1 MENSNEESQ
10 EKQTISNK
18 DFYSENLSEKTEDEI
33 IYNNCID
40 EMEEEFLETEQRE
53 NIDLENLN
61 LGQSTKKPE
70 TNRKNKIPLKSTGNN
85 SIHLAAN
92 KSRKNKFHEYYSPKF
107 DFFRRKRKKQEEEK
121 KADDLFVQALQ
132 KNKAELSTN
141 KEFDQK
147 GNTLSTKISD
157 IIYDK
162 YVGHNSIKVNTI
174 DVISKIKDEEV
185 NLDREAKRTKDDN
198 KKINDMINRL
208 KDYKEYKKNK
218 FKEKQDEI
226 NEKLNQECIFMP
238 NGINTSSR
246 TPNDF
251 YLSQMKFKAKK
262 EDYIKEKNR
271 ILLEEEKKIKNVNL
285 TSKASEKL
293 AASKNPNESKEQLYE
308 RLHFEKLKNVKEVLE
323 KPKEEKKLTKREVN
337 NLFDKLYKERI
348 VLKENKDKREKEKIL
363 KETNQEDY
371 ISDNSNKVLLSKFL
385 NYYDKKLMEIFNR
398 KDNFQINI
406 DEYKLILM
414 NMGCINPNLQSDEVL
429 IKESFFNILKQKDD
443 KIDTYS
449 LLLFCLAALG
459 IYTGNDESKPF
470 QTLESNKNNSNK
482 NNKKTNN
489 KEKPVKRLSERRS
502 QKQKIKTFNDLIKS
516 SVPNL
521 DMNKYGFSSKIAKNI
536 YKRFHS
542 FVKGI
547 NESWTGDITKK
558 KQERQEKLDSSKGRK
573 KASSKGKESSKY
585 NIKPQEFN
593 TNIIANKNPVNNSN
607 KKNNI
612 PNSDN
617 KNNTITVNNASNKF
631 DEIYR
636 RLQNKRDINNIKA
649 LKSKKEQDELALC
662 TFQPN
667 IHKSK
672 NNDNNSKD
680 KDKAKNKLNKEQ
692 IEYNFE
698 KLYLTGKASYIQ
710 KKKSIDPD
718 FDDNLDNKI
727 NCTFKPVIHQFNNE
741 VFTKNPIKEELQRFE
756 KIGDQKMNAL
766 GNKEYEKP
774 MNFYIESKIN
784 KEDIVDRVVPERFSY
799 RNSDNEREKETA
811 LLKVEVN
818 LDENNNT
825 DKIIIYP
832 GDDAKEKTL
841 QFCMKHRLNEEK
853 KNTLLSIIM
862 EKIEESKKVAKINVE
877 GKKTEQNQISQE
889 NKKTEVEKDNNNN
902 MDNMN
907 ENQNN

>member
-61 LGQSTKKPE
+61 LEQSTKKPE

-85 SIHLAAN
+85 SIQLAAN

-208 KDYKEYKKNK
+208 KDYKEYKENK

-271 ILLEEEKKIKNVNL
+271 ILLEEEKKIKNANL

-308 RLHFEKLKNVKEVLE
+308 RLHFEKLKNVKEVIE

-348 VLKENKDKREKEKIL
+348 VLKE
-363 KETNQEDY
+363 TNQGDY
-371 ISDNSNKVLLSKFL
+371 MSDSSNKVLLSKFL

-406 DEYKLILM
+406 DEYKMILM

-429 IKESFFNILKQKDD
+429 IKESFFNILHPKDD
-443 KIDTYS
+443 KIETYS

-459 IYTGNDESKPF
+459 IYTGNDESKAF
-470 QTLESNKNNSNK
+470 QTLENNKNNNKTKK
-482 NNKKTNN
+482 NNN
-489 KEKPVKRLSERRS
+489 KINKDKSGKRLSERRS
-502 QKQKIKTFNDLIKS
+502 PRQKIKTFNDLIKS

-521 DMNKYGFSSKIAKNI
+521 DMDKYGFSSKIAKNI
-536 YKRFHS
+536 NKKFHT

-547 NESWTGDITKK
+547 NESWTGDISKK
-558 KQERQEKLDSSKGRK
+558 KQERQEKLETSKGRKK

-593 TNIIANKNPVNNSN
+593 TNIITSKNQIYNSN

-612 PNSDN
+612 PNTDN

-631 DEIYR
+631 DDLYR
-636 RLQNKRDINNIKA
+636 RLQNKRDNNNIKA
-649 LKSKKEQDELALC
+649 LKSKKEQEELALC

-667 IHKSK
+667 IHKLK
-672 NNDNNSKD
+672 NNDKNSKN
-680 KDKAKNKLNKEQ
+680 KDKPKNKLNKEQ
-692 IEYNFE
+692 IENNFE
-698 KLYLTGKASYIQ
+698 KLYQTGIASYIQ

-756 KIGDQKMNAL
+756 KIGDQKLNAL

-799 RNSDNEREKETA
+799 RNSDNERENETA

-841 QFCMKHRLNEEK
+841 QFCLKHRLNEEK
-853 KNTLLSIIM
+853 KNTLLRIIM
-862 EKIEESKKVAKINVE
+862 EKIEDNKKGEKINFE
-877 GKKTEQNQISQE
+877 GRKTEQNQIFQE
-889 NKKTEVEKDNNNN
+889 TKKTESEKDTNTNVKKET
-902 MDNMN
+902 
-907 ENQNN
+907 EN

>member
-10 EKQTISNK
+10 EKQTISDK

-61 LGQSTKKPE
+61 LEQSTKKPE

-85 SIHLAAN
+85 SIQLAAN

-208 KDYKEYKKNK
+208 EDYKEYKKNK

-271 ILLEEEKKIKNVNL
+271 ILLEEEKKIKNANL

-308 RLHFEKLKNVKEVLE
+308 RLHFEKLKNVKEVIE

-429 IKESFFNILKQKDD
+429 IKESFFNILKPKDD

-902 MDNMN
+902 MDNMD

>member
-61 LGQSTKKPE
+61 LEQSTKKPE

-85 SIHLAAN
+85 SIQLAAN

-208 KDYKEYKKNK
+208 EDYKEYKKNK

-308 RLHFEKLKNVKEVLE
+308 RFYLIN
-323 KPKEEKKLTKREVN
+323 
-337 NLFDKLYKERI
+337 
-348 VLKENKDKREKEKIL
+348 
-363 KETNQEDY
+363 Y
-371 ISDNSNKVLLSKFL
+371 I
-385 NYYDKKLMEIFNR
+385 R
-398 KDNFQINI
+398 
-406 DEYKLILM
+406 
-414 NMGCINPNLQSDEVL
+414 
-429 IKESFFNILKQKDD
+429 KESF
-443 KIDTYS
+443 
-449 LLLFCLAALG
+449 
-459 IYTGNDESKPF
+459 
-470 QTLESNKNNSNK
+470 
-482 NNKKTNN
+482 
-489 KEKPVKRLSERRS
+489 
-502 QKQKIKTFNDLIKS
+502 
-516 SVPNL
+516 
-521 DMNKYGFSSKIAKNI
+521 
-536 YKRFHS
+536 
-542 FVKGI
+542 
-547 NESWTGDITKK
+547 
-558 KQERQEKLDSSKGRK
+558 
-573 KASSKGKESSKY
+573 
-585 NIKPQEFN
+585 
-593 TNIIANKNPVNNSN
+593 
-607 KKNNI
+607 
-612 PNSDN
+612 
-617 KNNTITVNNASNKF
+617 
-631 DEIYR
+631 
-636 RLQNKRDINNIKA
+636 
-649 LKSKKEQDELALC
+649 
-662 TFQPN
+662 
-667 IHKSK
+667 
-672 NNDNNSKD
+672 
-680 KDKAKNKLNKEQ
+680 
-692 IEYNFE
+692 
-698 KLYLTGKASYIQ
+698 
-710 KKKSIDPD
+710 
-718 FDDNLDNKI
+718 
-727 NCTFKPVIHQFNNE
+727 
-741 VFTKNPIKEELQRFE
+741 
-756 KIGDQKMNAL
+756 
-766 GNKEYEKP
+766 
-774 MNFYIESKIN
+774 
-784 KEDIVDRVVPERFSY
+784 
-799 RNSDNEREKETA
+799 
-811 LLKVEVN
+811 
-818 LDENNNT
+818 
-825 DKIIIYP
+825 
-832 GDDAKEKTL
+832 
-841 QFCMKHRLNEEK
+841 
-853 KNTLLSIIM
+853 
-862 EKIEESKKVAKINVE
+862 
-877 GKKTEQNQISQE
+877 
-889 NKKTEVEKDNNNN
+889 
-902 MDNMN
+902 
-907 ENQNN
+907 

>member
-1 MENSNEESQ
+1 MENSNEESL
-10 EKQTISNK
+10 EKKTISNK
-18 DFYSENLSEKTEDEI
+18 DLYSENMSEKTEDEI
-33 IYNNCID
+33 IFNNCND
-40 EMEEEFLETEQRE
+40 EMEEEFLETEHNE
-53 NIDLENLN
+53 ITEIENLN
-61 LGQSTKKPE
+61 PEQNTKTPGY
-70 TNRKNKIPLKSTGNN
+70 NPKNKNPLKSTGNT
-85 SIHLAAN
+85 SIPYEAN
-92 KSRKNKFHEYYSPKF
+92 KSRKNKFHSYYSPKF
-107 DFFRRKRKKQEEEK
+107 DFARKKRKKQEEEK

-132 KNKAELSTN
+132 KSKPELSTN

-147 GNTLSTKISD
+147 GNTVSTKISD

-185 NLDREAKRTKDDN
+185 NLKREAKRTKDDS
-198 KKINDMINRL
+198 KKIKEMIDRQE
-208 KDYKEYKKNK
+208 DFAKNK
-218 FKEKQDEI
+218 QNKLREREKEI

-251 YLSQMKFKAKK
+251 YVSQIEFLAKK
-262 EDYIKEKNR
+262 EDYINGLHKSLLDEEDKN
-271 ILLEEEKKIKNVNL
+271 KKVIL

-293 AASKNPNESKEQLYE
+293 ASSKNPNESKEQLYE
-308 RLHFEKLKNVKEVLE
+308 RLHFEKLKNVKEVIE
-323 KPKEEKKLTKREVN
+323 KPKEEKKLSKREVN

-348 VLKENKDKREKEKIL
+348 VLKENKDKREKEKVL
-363 KETNQEDY
+363 KETNQGDY
-371 ISDNSNKVLLSKFL
+371 MSDSSNKVLLSKFL

-406 DEYKLILM
+406 DEYKMILM

-429 IKESFFNILKQKDD
+429 IKESFFNILHPKDD

-459 IYTGNDESKPF
+459 IYTGNDESKAF
-470 QTLESNKNNSNK
+470 QTLENNKNNNKTKK
-482 NNKKTNN
+482 NNN
-489 KEKPVKRLSERRS
+489 KINKDKSGKRLSERRS
-502 QKQKIKTFNDLIKS
+502 PRQKIKTFNDLIKS

-521 DMNKYGFSSKIAKNI
+521 DMDKYGFSSKIAKNI
-536 YKRFHS
+536 NKKFHT

-547 NESWTGDITKK
+547 NESWTGDISKK
-558 KQERQEKLDSSKGRK
+558 KQERQEKLETSKGRKK

-593 TNIIANKNPVNNSN
+593 TNIITSKNQIYNSN

-612 PNSDN
+612 PNTDN

-631 DEIYR
+631 DDLYR
-636 RLQNKRDINNIKA
+636 RLQNKRDNNNIKA
-649 LKSKKEQDELALC
+649 LKSKKEQEELALC

-667 IHKSK
+667 IHKLK
-672 NNDNNSKD
+672 NNDKNSKN
-680 KDKAKNKLNKEQ
+680 KDKPKNKLNKEQ
-692 IEYNFE
+692 IENNFE
-698 KLYLTGKASYIQ
+698 KLYQTGIASYIQ

-756 KIGDQKMNAL
+756 KIGDQKLNAL

-799 RNSDNEREKETA
+799 RNSDNERENETA

-841 QFCMKHRLNEEK
+841 QFCLKHRLNEEK
-853 KNTLLSIIM
+853 KNTLLRIIM
-862 EKIEESKKVAKINVE
+862 EKIEDNKKGEKINFE
-877 GKKTEQNQISQE
+877 GRKTEQNQIFQE
-889 NKKTEVEKDNNNN
+889 TKKTEIEKDINTNVQKE
-902 MDNMN
+902 N
-907 ENQNN
+907 EN

>member
-1 MENSNEESQ
+1 MENSNEESL
-10 EKQTISNK
+10 EKKTISNK
-18 DFYSENLSEKTEDEI
+18 DLYSENMSEKTEDEI
-33 IYNNCID
+33 IFNNCND
-40 EMEEEFLETEQRE
+40 EMEEEFLETEHNE
-53 NIDLENLN
+53 ILEMENLN
-61 LGQSTKKPE
+61 PEQNTKTPGY
-70 TNRKNKIPLKSTGNN
+70 NPKNKNPLKSTGNN
-85 SIHLAAN
+85 SIPYEAN
-92 KSRKNKFHEYYSPKF
+92 KSRKNKFHSYYSPKF
-107 DFFRRKRKKQEEEK
+107 DFARKKRKKQEEEK

-132 KNKAELSTN
+132 KSKPELSTN

-147 GNTLSTKISD
+147 GNTVSTKISD

-185 NLDREAKRTKDDN
+185 NLKREAKRTKDDS
-198 KKINDMINRL
+198 KKIKEMIDRQE
-208 KDYKEYKKNK
+208 DFAKNK
-218 FKEKQDEI
+218 QNKLREREKEI

-251 YLSQMKFKAKK
+251 YVSQIEFLAKK
-262 EDYIKEKNR
+262 EDYINGLHKSLLDEEDKN
-271 ILLEEEKKIKNVNL
+271 KKVIL

-293 AASKNPNESKEQLYE
+293 ASSKNPNESKEQLYE
-308 RLHFEKLKNVKEVLE
+308 RLHFEKLKNVKEVIE
-323 KPKEEKKLTKREVN
+323 KPKEEKKLSKREVN

-429 IKESFFNILKQKDD
+429 IKESFFNILKPKDD

-459 IYTGNDESKPF
+459 IYTGNDESKAF
-470 QTLESNKNNSNK
+470 QTLENNKNNNKTKK
-482 NNKKTNN
+482 NNN
-489 KEKPVKRLSERRS
+489 KINKDKSGKRLSERRS
-502 QKQKIKTFNDLIKS
+502 PRQKIKTFNDLIKS

-521 DMNKYGFSSKIAKNI
+521 DMDKYGFSSKIAKNI
-536 YKRFHS
+536 NKKFHT

-547 NESWTGDITKK
+547 NESWTGDISKK
-558 KQERQEKLDSSKGRK
+558 KQERQEKLETSKGRKK

-593 TNIIANKNPVNNSN
+593 TNIITSKNQIYNSN

-612 PNSDN
+612 PNIDN

-631 DEIYR
+631 DDLYR
-636 RLQNKRDINNIKA
+636 RLQNKRDNNNIKA
-649 LKSKKEQDELALC
+649 LKSKKEQEELALC

-667 IHKSK
+667 IHKLK
-672 NNDNNSKD
+672 NNDKNSKN
-680 KDKAKNKLNKEQ
+680 KDKPKNKLNKEQ
-692 IEYNFE
+692 IENNFE
-698 KLYLTGKASYIQ
+698 KLYQTGIASYIQ
-710 KKKSIDPD
+710 KKKSIEPD

-741 VFTKNPIKEELQRFE
+741 IFTKNPIKEELQRFE
-756 KIGDQKMNAL
+756 KIGDQKLNAL

-799 RNSDNEREKETA
+799 RNSDNERENETA

-841 QFCMKHRLNEEK
+841 QFCLKHRLNEEK
-853 KNTLLSIIM
+853 KNTLLRIIM
-862 EKIEESKKVAKINVE
+862 EKIEDNKKGEKIN
-877 GKKTEQNQISQE
+877 
-889 NKKTEVEKDNNNN
+889 
-902 MDNMN
+902 
-907 ENQNN
+907 